1 MMTRFYDAKSD
12 YDLDTVE
19 DILDSGGV
27 EYSVQMGKEESD
39 IKEILIAEED
49 LPYVEELLFL
59 SKKRLFC
66 SLNQNLQ

>member
-1 MMTRFYDAKSD
+1 MTRFYDAKSD